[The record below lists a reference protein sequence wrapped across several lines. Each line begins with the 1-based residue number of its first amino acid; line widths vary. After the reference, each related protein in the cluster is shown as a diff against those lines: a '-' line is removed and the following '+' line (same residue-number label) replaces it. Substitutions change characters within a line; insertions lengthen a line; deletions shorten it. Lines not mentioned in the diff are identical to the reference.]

1 MLNCGDRCVSVSS
14 DFIIGYVFV
23 PRSLYDV
30 WLEEK
35 IKMKNKFLITGWILW
50 SVMVVLHILVR
61 LMGYES
67 FTYDPLF
74 LLMPFTLLI
83 MGVIKDARK

>member
-1 MLNCGDRCVSVSS
+1 
-14 DFIIGYVFV
+14 
-23 PRSLYDV
+23 
-30 WLEEK
+30 
-35 IKMKNKFLITGWILW
+35 MKNKYLITGWILW